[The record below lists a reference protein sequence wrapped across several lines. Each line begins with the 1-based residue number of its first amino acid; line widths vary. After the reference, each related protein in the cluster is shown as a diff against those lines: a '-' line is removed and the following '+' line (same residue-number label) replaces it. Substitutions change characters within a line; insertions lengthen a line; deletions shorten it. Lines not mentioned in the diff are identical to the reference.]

1 MKLMGPRI
9 NTCFVPPPCGLY
21 LTCRGENMHSTKNI
35 VTAYIKH
42 YQHMCDDYS
51 KNEKPLNGVVDIF
64 ARM

>member
-1 MKLMGPRI
+1 
-9 NTCFVPPPCGLY
+9 
-21 LTCRGENMHSTKNI
+21 MHSTKNI